1 MTTWRLSRLTLATV
15 AFALSVM
22 FILGGSASSA
32 GKGDRSAPTTPTN
45 LKITSITETTVTL
58 VWNASTDNSGKF
70 SYRLQIN
77 NLNSALTSVAT
88 VAQTQTTYTAKFL
101 SPNTS
106 YSFSVS
112 AVDGNG
118 NRSGDSN
125 AAGGKT
131 LPDTTPPTTPAL
143 QAVAIA
149 PSQVQ
154 LFWTKSTD
162 NVANNCCNYAFKMNG
177 ATLTE
182 HVNWAA
188 GSTNT
193 LSVIIRHL
201 KPSTTYDFTVSVSDW
216 SAGNTSTSDLVSV
229 TTPGSNDTQ
238 PPSVPTNVHFVR
250 GNGCAEV
257 WLGWNEATDGVDAQ
271 ESIEYEIFVNGVLS
285 PLPVSAGVD
294 NDFVYGTAF
303 GENTF
308 TIKAVDRTGNSSA
321 PSAEIKLFLW
331 PC

>member
-1 MTTWRLSRLTLATV
+1 MTTRRLSRLTLASG
-15 AFALSVM
+15 AIALSVM
-22 FILGGSASSA
+22 FVLGGSANSA

-45 LKITSITETTVTL
+45 LQITSITETTVTL
-58 VWNASTDNSGKF
+58 VWNPSTDNSGKF

-77 NLNSALTSVAT
+77 NVNSAFSSIAT

-106 YSFSVS
+106 YSFAVA

-125 AAGGKT
+125 PAGGKT
-131 LPDTTPPTTPAL
+131 LPDTTGPTTPAL
-143 QAVAIA
+143 QAVAIT

-162 NVANNCCNYAFKMNG
+162 NVPNNCCNYAFKMNG
-177 ATLTE
+177 AALTE

-188 GSTNT
+188 GTANT

-201 KPSTTYDFTVSVSDW
+201 KPSTSYDFTVSVSDW
-216 SAGNTSTSDLVSV
+216 SAGNTSTSNLVSV
-229 TTPGSNDTQ
+229 TTPASNDTQ
-238 PPSVPTNVHFVR
+238 PPTVPGNLRFVR

-257 WLGWNEATDGVDAQ
+257 WLGWNEASDAVDAA
-271 ESIEYEIFVNGVLS
+271 ESIEYEIYVNGVLS

-294 NDFVYGTAF
+294 NDFVYGTAH

-308 TIKAVDRTGNSSA
+308 FIKAVDRTGNSSA
-321 PSAEIKLFLW
+321 PSTAIKLFLW